1 MKNHRILQFDY
12 IRALAIVFVIL
23 IHSMGW
29 INEITTLNSAYIVR
43 TILDSVI
50 YSGVPLFVMLSGALL
65 LGKKEPISDFF
76 SKRFKRLLI
85 PFIIWSILVYAI
97 LYIQEG
103 GRNPIVYLTSYV
115 TKTLTTGVYGI
126 YWYIYLILGLYLITP
141 ALRKICED
149 KKTCLYTATLTFT
162 LYFIQKIFPTVQIC
176 KYFDSANF
184 LYIAY
189 FISGYAISQYL
200 RSYNKFHKIS
210 KILLILFIVFKISI
224 SLIFDAN
231 TDQPLI
237 INGLLIIFISVLL
250 FSTLISCS
258 INTDNKINKGTVFV
272 SKTSY
277 GIYLTHFMFI
287 SVFTKLPIIKSIP
300 LMIEPFVMLV
310 LVMIC
315 ELALMFIINKT
326 KLREYLL

>member
-1 MKNHRILQFDY
+1 MKNHRVLQFDY

-76 SKRFKRLLI
+76 SKRLKRIVI
-85 PFIIWSILVYAI
+85 PFFIWSILVYAI

-189 FISGYAISQYL
+189 FISGYAIQQYL
-200 RSYNKFHKIS
+200 QHYNRFHKVC
-210 KILLILFIVFKISI
+210 KIALLTAIVLKISI
-224 SLIFDAN
+224 ALTVDKAN
-231 TDQPLI
+231 TN
-237 INGLLIIFISVLL
+237 INHLLII
-250 FSTLISCS
+250 LISILIFS
-258 INTDNKINKGTVFV
+258 YIISKPINKECRINKAIVFL
-272 SKTSY
+272 SETSY
-277 GIYLTHFMFI
+277 GIYLTHFIFI
-287 SVFTKLPIIKSIP
+287 SIFIKIGFIKAIP
-300 LMIEPFVMLV
+300 VIIEPFIMVALV
-310 LVMIC
+310 VTS
-315 ELALMFIINKT
+315 ELLLMYVIKKT
-326 KLREYLL
+326 KLRNYLF